1 MSLFSAIVLL
11 IVSCA
16 VLIIAGAAIIGIAAH
31 GNSKPSVP
39 RKKNPIDK
47 HMDDNYADIDWL
59 RKGKL

>member
-11 IVSCA
+11 IISGV
-16 VLIIAGAAIIGIAAH
+16 VLIFAVIGIFGIAAR
-31 GNSKPSVP
+31 GSSKPAAP

-47 HMDDNYADIDWL
+47 HMDDNYGDIDWL

>member
-31 GNSKPSVP
+31 GNSKPHAP